1 MAIKTARR
9 HPALA
14 IALGL
19 LLCTAPL
26 GAQGPAQLPGDGRDL
41 HAGTLEVP
49 MNKSQI
55 VNADRTIAKAMI
67 GNDEVADVLP
77 LSSRSLYVLGKKMGT
92 TSLTL
97 YDAGGRVIAV
107 MDVAVG
113 PDVETLQSQINSL
126 VPGEVVQARISN
138 DSVVLTGTVSSPA
151 AAHTAE
157 RLARTYAGDKVVNL
171 ISLGSGQQVMLEV
184 QFAEVDRA
192 TGREIGVSGSAVSNG
207 GTFGMVLG
215 RNSQLVP

>member
-1 MAIKTARR
+1 M
-9 HPALA
+9 P
-14 IALGL
+14 
-19 LLCTAPL
+19 
-26 GAQGPAQLPGDGRDL
+26 
-41 HAGTLEVP
+41 V
-49 MNKSQI
+49 NKSQI

-67 GNDEVADVLP
+67 GNDEVADILP

-113 PDVETLQSQINSL
+113 PDVEALQSQLNDL
-126 VPGEVVQARISN
+126 VPGEDVRARISN
-138 DSVVLTGTVSSPA
+138 DSIVLTGMVSSPG

-157 RLARTYAGDKVVNL
+157 RLARTYAGDKVVNM

-184 QFAEVDRA
+184 QFAEVERA
-192 TGREIGVSGSAVSNG
+192 TGREVGFSGFARSNG
-207 GTFGMVLG
+207 GSFDMVL
-215 RNSQLVP
+215 